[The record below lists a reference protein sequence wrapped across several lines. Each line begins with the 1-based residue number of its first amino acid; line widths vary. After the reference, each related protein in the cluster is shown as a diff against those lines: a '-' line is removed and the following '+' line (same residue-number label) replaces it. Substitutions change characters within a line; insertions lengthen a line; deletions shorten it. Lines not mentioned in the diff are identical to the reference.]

1 LWIVIRATGYSSEL
15 MKWLVIVLL
24 AALAAAGPFL
34 TQRAIGTS
42 EAYNYSLA
50 VADAVSQAR
59 AGEWPVLVGQT
70 EFAFNGRIHPLRTAP
85 YLSTLACA
93 VDLLTFR
100 QFGFWTLQNL
110 TLALSLMA
118 GALTCHWALRRV
130 TPVDSDTAAVLA
142 AAYVLSPG
150 VLAPA
155 YAMDLYM
162 TVMTV
167 PFIPLVLAANLALFQ
182 RRTFAG
188 MTWLAAALA
197 ACWLA
202 HPPVALWLCVATGLV
217 QLAGFGFQ
225 RPAVR
230 DLPAI
235 LGAGLLFL
243 ALAGFGLAS
252 ALTISP
258 YGDITHVHDTSSL
271 LREVQR
277 AFPDSLRPVSAQAN
291 QLGDFQL
298 GYLYW
303 LCAAVAAG
311 LGAWRRH
318 AAALTLL
325 GVTAFFL
332 VLTLPVP
339 GLTAWLWDRL
349 PTLVLNLTNQ
359 WPMQRLYLPVTAL
372 VIFAFALVWRAPVL
386 TGTGLRDVWRILLVL
401 AVAWTGW
408 QSWHFIGRGFSARL
422 DPAATARSHLG
433 SNLELTLISYAI
445 VGTPSDYTNG
455 VMDPAFDFQL
465 VAAGGSRELPSNWI
479 APMPASPEN
488 LRGTLVATPGDSP
501 EVLDLPQPFTLQPG
515 ARYRLTFKFLVP
527 PGEAILQMRGSSL
540 FRQHPLPAAGGPR
553 GFGMQPGNNPAFTI
567 WTSQDKPEVI
577 ELRLVGPGLANGLW
591 RDQPFAEFTFER
603 IDAAALPV
611 ELESLLP
618 LRAVVRAPEPGY
630 LLTPR
635 MAVPGYTATVNGQP
649 VRVQSSIERRLML
662 PVPAGESR
670 VEVRYVGPPLV
681 RWTYRLTCLSWGGI
695 AVWAFLVWG
704 PARPRSWLQSRLAA
718 LQGRIGS
725 VVAAVPRR
733 RWLTAAGV
741 LLLIAGVTFGWREWR
756 HYRESVGPVRI
767 RFVLPRSETN
777 RQQPLLV
784 TGRHGAGTF
793 IYAVYFD
800 ADHIKIGVDVW
811 GVLGHETPPIK
822 VDYFAD
828 HEVVID
834 AGALYPPSHPAL
846 KHLPA
851 EELARLR
858 NRLRIELD
866 GRTVVDREVK
876 TYESSARQVTVG
888 RNLIGGSSCEPD
900 FVGQILGVERLPV
913 PSAPAR

>member
-1 LWIVIRATGYSSEL
+1 

-34 TQRAIGTS
+34 TRRAIGTS

-70 EFAFNGRIHPLRTAP
+70 EFAFNGRIHPVRTAP
-85 YLSTLACA
+85 YLTTLACV

-100 QFGFWTLQNL
+100 QLGFWTLQNL
-110 TLALSLMA
+110 TLALSLLA
-118 GALTCHWALRRV
+118 GALSCYWALRRV
-130 TPVDSDTAAVLA
+130 TPVSPEIAAGLA
-142 AAYVLSPG
+142 AAYILSPG

-167 PFIPLVLAANLALFQ
+167 PFIPLVLAANLVLFQ

-188 MTWLAAALA
+188 MAWLAAALA

-202 HPPVALWLCVATGLV
+202 HPPIALWLCVTTGLV
-217 QLAGFGFQ
+217 QLIAFFFQ
-225 RPAVR
+225 RPTVR

-235 LGAGLLFL
+235 AGAGLLFL

-252 ALTISP
+252 ALTVSP
-258 YGDITHVHDTSSL
+258 YGDITHVHDTSSI
-271 LREVQR
+271 LREVNR
-277 AFPDSLRPVSAQAN
+277 SFPGSLRPVSASAS
-291 QLGDFQL
+291 LLTDFQL

-303 LCAAVAAG
+303 LGAALALG
-311 LGAWRRH
+311 LALWRRH
-318 AAALTLL
+318 AAALALL
-325 GVTAFFL
+325 GIVMFFL
-332 VLTLPVP
+332 VLTIPVP
-339 GLTAWLWDRL
+339 GLTAWIWDHL

-372 VIFAFALVWRAPVL
+372 VIFAFALVWRPPALSNTAV
-386 TGTGLRDVWRILLVL
+386 RDAARIFLVV
-401 AVAWTGW
+401 AVGWTGW

-422 DPAATARSHLG
+422 SPAATAQSHRS

-445 VGTPSDYTNG
+445 LGTPSDYTNG

-465 VAAGGSRELPSNWI
+465 VAAGGSRALPSNWST
-479 APMPASPEN
+479 PLPASPET

-501 EVLDLPQPFTLQPG
+501 DVLDLPRQFTLQPG
-515 ARYRLTFKFLVP
+515 ARYRLTFKFLAP
-527 PGEAILQMRGSSL
+527 PGTAILQLRGPSL

-553 GFGMQPGNNPAFTI
+553 GFGMQPGNNPALTL
-567 WTSQDKPEVI
+567 WTSQDTPEVI
-577 ELRLVGPGLANGLW
+577 ELRLVGPGLAGGTW
-591 RDQPFAEFTFER
+591 RDQPFAEFAFER
-603 IDAAALPV
+603 IEPAALPV
-611 ELESLLP
+611 ELQSLLP
-618 LRAVVRAPEPGY
+618 LRAVIRAPESGY

-649 VRVQSSIERRLML
+649 VRVQSSIERRVML

-670 VEVRYVGPPLV
+670 VEVRYAGPPLV
-681 RWTYRLTCLSWGGI
+681 RWTYRLACLGWGGV
-695 AVWAFLVWG
+695 AVWGFLCWG
-704 PARPRSWLQSRLAA
+704 PARPRTWW
-718 LQGRIGS
+718 QGR
-725 VVAAVPRR
+725 VATLQQRIASAVATVPRR
-733 RWLTAAGV
+733 HWLAAAGAV
-741 LLLIAGVTFGWREWR
+741 LLVAGATAGWREWR

-767 RFVLPRSETN
+767 RFVLPRSETG

-784 TGRHGAGTF
+784 TGQYAAGAF
-793 IYAVYFD
+793 VYVVYFD

-811 GVLGHETPPIK
+811 GVLGHETGPIK

-834 AGALYPPSHPAL
+834 AGALYPPGHPAL
-846 KHLPA
+846 KQLSA
-851 EELARLR
+851 EDLARLR

-866 GRTVVDREVK
+866 GRTVVDREVN
-876 TYESSARQVTVG
+876 TFESSARQVTVG

-900 FVGQILGVERLPV
+900 FVGEILGVERLPL
-913 PSAPAR
+913 PPAPPR